1 MTRNDELDGKSLIAP
16 GKKWSA
22 NDDNF
27 FQALK
32 KTVAWNQLIVAE
44 GIGNRL
50 LDNWRCSVIMID
62 GSSEDPQFD
71 MNE

>member
-1 MTRNDELDGKSLIAP
+1 MTRNDKLDGKSLIAP

-22 NDDNF
+22 DDDNF

-44 GIGNRL
+44 GIGNR
-50 LDNWRCSVIMID
+50 
-62 GSSEDPQFD
+62 
-71 MNE
+71 